1 MTNAPF
7 DRSTSGDAL
16 AVAAILLGTPGDDE
30 LEAVGDGDILRGYA
44 GRDLLTSA
52 FNATELYGDADDDVL
67 VTDVTVS
74 GGEEGAAEVSALQD
88 GGSGDDR
95 LTVDA
100 RALARFG
107 PAEIDL
113 TLRGGLGDDV
123 IQAFASIASFT
134 DAVIVG
140 DIDGGQG
147 DDTIGVQ
154 MEVEAETNAMPLRT
168 RGGSGDDSISIEAW
182 NTAAFFGGD
191 VATRTLGDAG
201 DDMIQVEAF
210 VEARGWGGAVETIV
224 DGGEGDDRIT
234 ARSGGGAAG
243 QTNLLWGRNGAD
255 VILSDQE
262 AQGAQSP
269 SFRATLD
276 GGGGRDRLAAVVRAG
291 HESLNPD
298 VATSLRGGAGDDA
311 LSVSA
316 LLTAE
321 TFYFPSVVNT
331 LSGGDGADT
340 LRAEI
345 AMTGLIYDGGSIR
358 VENLLSGGL
367 GADRLQ
373 VVGGLDNIL
382 DGGQGADVM
391 IGGTG
396 DDTYYVDDAGDVTFE
411 SGVASGGADVVYSL
425 VDHRL
430 GQGIERLVLLSLA
443 TTGIGNGRDNE
454 ITGNR
459 MANTLHGY
467 GRDDLLSGLG
477 GRDLLYG
484 GDGNDHVIGGDGDDE
499 VKGGAGD
506 DLLEG
511 GAGNNLVVG
520 GTGAD
525 RMFGG
530 DGQDL
535 LDGGEGNDV
544 IDGGDGIDVVLGGAG
559 DDRVSG
565 QGEIRG
571 GAGDDWAS
579 GDGSVYGDAG
589 DDLLQGSALSG
600 GAGDDRLESTGDF
613 ANFDGGAGV
622 DTLVIDLAKPARF
635 VITIESAADVL
646 EFHGIEDAGAPG
658 LLDDLDGRATFVYDE
673 FESDFLLVAIGSVQ
687 LFFEG
692 IPTETDSFADIV
704 DDPATQ
710 LVVGEDA
717 LI

>member
-7 DRSTSGDAL
+7 DRSTGGDAL
-16 AVAAILLGTPGDDE
+16 AVAAILTGTPGDDE
-30 LEAVGDGDILRGYA
+30 LEAAGDGDILRGYG
-44 GRDLLTSA
+44 GRDVLTSA
-52 FNATELYGDADDDVL
+52 FNATELYGDADDDRL
-67 VTDVTVS
+67 FTGLTVA
-74 GGEEGAAEVSALQD
+74 EEVSALQD
-88 GGSGDDR
+88 GGSGNDR
-95 LTVDA
+95 LTVEV
-100 RALARFG
+100 RAQLSN
-107 PAEIDL
+107 PKLDL
-113 TLRGGLGDDV
+113 T
-123 IQAFASIASFT
+123 
-134 DAVIVG
+134 
-140 DIDGGQG
+140 
-147 DDTIGVQ
+147 
-154 MEVEAETNAMPLRT
+154 
-168 RGGSGDDSISIEAW
+168 
-182 NTAAFFGGD
+182 
-191 VATRTLGDAG
+191 
-201 DDMIQVEAF
+201 
-210 VEARGWGGAVETIV
+210 
-224 DGGEGDDRIT
+224 
-234 ARSGGGAAG
+234 
-243 QTNLLWGRNGAD
+243 
-255 VILSDQE
+255 
-262 AQGAQSP
+262 
-269 SFRATLD
+269 
-276 GGGGRDRLAAVVRAG
+276 
-291 HESLNPD
+291 
-298 VATSLRGGAGDDA
+298 LRGGAGDDA
-311 LSVSA
+311 LSVSV

-321 TFYFPSVVNT
+321 TFYYPSVVNA

-345 AMTGLIYDGGSIR
+345 AMTGPIYDGGSIR

-477 GRDLLYG
+477 GNDLLYG
-484 GDGNDHVIGGDGDDE
+484 GDGNDHVIGGDGDDQ

-506 DLLEG
+506 DVLEG
-511 GAGNNLVVG
+511 GAGNDLVVG
-520 GTGAD
+520 GIGAD

-544 IDGGDGIDVVLGGAG
+544 IDGGDGVDVVLGGAG
-559 DDRVSG
+559 DDRASG
-565 QGEIRG
+565 QGEVRG
-571 GAGDDWAS
+571 GAGDDWVS
-579 GDGSVYGDAG
+579 GDGGLYGDAG
-589 DDLLQGSALSG
+589 DDLLQGTGLSG
-600 GAGDDRLESTGDF
+600 GAGDDRLEAVGDF
-613 ANFDGGAGV
+613 ANYDGGAGV
-622 DTLVIDLAKPARF
+622 DTLVIDLAEAAMI
-635 VITIESAADVL
+635 VITIEAAADVL

-658 LLDDLDGRATFVYDE
+658 LPDDLDGLASFSYDG
-673 FESDFLLVAIGSVQ
+673 FESDYLWVAIGPVQ
-687 LFFEG
+687 LLFG
-692 IPTETDSFADIV
+692 GLSPDTDSFADIV